1 MDWSEILVSS
11 GIAVAIN
18 GVLIFWL
25 KERLK
30 QSIKHEYDK
39 ELEHL
44 KKDFE
49 LEIDRKKK
57 LYDGK
62 LAQYK
67 NYYALLD
74 GYSRNSRRQLFDKF
88 QTSLVDLLRSPTQ
101 EATINYVKNSLSL
114 QGDIS
119 EIFITFKNEI
129 NGLRLEA
136 GDDLLALLD
145 LYVTNLEV
153 AQDKTVQFMTW
164 MNTNYMLF
172 VTEPEAAQLKVNEF
186 MNDEFSGEGEALADL
201 QSRIFLEMRK
211 ELGIV

>member
-11 GIAVAIN
+11 GITVAIN

-30 QSIKHEYDK
+30 QSIKHVYDK

-74 GYSRNSRRQLFDKF
+74 GYSSNSRRQLFDKF
-88 QTSLVDLLRSPTQ
+88 QTSLVDLLRNPTQ